1 MEGIDDWALM
11 SSNSLFL
18 AKKEYR
24 YVPDDFDIS
33 IDRKDLAK
41 AWQQLQRL
49 LASGKV
55 ENIHKKAIVGHEKLY
70 PNGGDVPDADI
81 PGLIES
87 GNFKIVFDLKTKTG
101 KPIET
106 EFFVEDKG
114 RGFTQIGH
122 MDRTIESVSI
132 KGKEIKYLS
141 EKDAVEGYLVNLA
154 DE

>member
-1 MEGIDDWALM
+1 MAEGNL
-11 SSNSLFL
+11 
-18 AKKEYR
+18 
-24 YVPDDFDIS
+24 
-33 IDRKDLAK
+33 
-41 AWQQLQRL
+41 
-49 LASGKV
+49 KV
-55 ENIHKKAIVGHEKLY
+55 
-70 PNGGDVPDADI
+70 
-81 PGLIES
+81 
-87 GNFKIVFDLKTKTG
+87 VFDLKTKTG

-154 DE
+154 DEGPKNSVENFAKALEAHMKAKAE